1 MTTLAADLKR
11 QSAVEEGGEVWEK
24 VVRFLLAECDAPL
37 EPAAIRPETSLRE
50 ELALSSLGAIETIML
65 LEDEYDI
72 AIDDWNLESLE
83 TVGDVVR
90 LVTAKAR
97 QIPAGHCA

>member
-1 MTTLAADLKR
+1 MTTLTADL
-11 QSAVEEGGEVWEK
+11 QMHSAVDDGGEVWEK

-50 ELALSSLGAIETIML
+50 DLALSSLGSIEAIML
-65 LEDEYDI
+65 LEDEYDV
-72 AIDDWNLESLE
+72 AIDDWDLDNLK

-90 LVTAKAR
+90 LVTAKVSVSSLQVR
-97 QIPAGHCA
+97 

>member
-1 MTTLAADLKR
+1 MTTLTADL
-11 QSAVEEGGEVWEK
+11 QIHSAVDDGGEVWEK

-50 ELALSSLGAIETIML
+50 DLALSSLGAIETIML

-90 LVTAKAR
+90 LVTAKASVSSLQVR
-97 QIPAGHCA
+97 